1 MKKSLK
7 RVLSASLAS
16 VFIIGALAG
25 CGGGEKK
32 ADPKAEQ
39 KAPAKDEIVITVGN
53 NLVAGKFDPTIG
65 YGVWNADIFHAHLF
79 KIGKD
84 NALVQDLAVKE
95 TISQDGKVYT
105 YALSSCQRVVE
116 FFDNTVIFTIALFH
130 FLKKRHTLVNSS
142 LIFFKDLI
150 PVFGGF
156 NVLSFFASN
165 RFRFVSCVFLVLGI
179 GVDDKTS
186 HQKSNNR

>member
-1 MKKSLK
+1 MIYKKVTAGLLLGTLL
-7 RVLSASLAS
+7 V
-16 VFIIGALAG
+16 AG
-25 CGGGEKK
+25 CGGGDKK
-32 ADPKAEQ
+32 PAAKPDT

-105 YALSSCQRVVE
+105 YEIRKDAKFADGKPLTAKDMKACGQ
-116 FFDNTVIFTIALFH
+116 
-130 FLKKRHTLVNSS
+130 
-142 LIFFKDLI
+142 LIQ
-150 PVFGGF
+150 
-156 NVLSFFASN
+156 A
-165 RFRFVSCVFLVLGI
+165 
-179 GVDDKTS
+179 
-186 HQKSNNR
+186 KS